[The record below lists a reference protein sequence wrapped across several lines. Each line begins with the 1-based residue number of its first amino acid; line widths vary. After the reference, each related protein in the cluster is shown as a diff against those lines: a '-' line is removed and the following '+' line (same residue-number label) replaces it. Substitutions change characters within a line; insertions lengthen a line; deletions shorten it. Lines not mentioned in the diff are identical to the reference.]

1 MRNMRNIMI
10 KAHQMAREIKNS
22 APEVDYRA
30 QLGLCL
36 SFLMTK
42 KEEKVM
48 EEMAK
53 LEGSEK
59 QIKWAES
66 LREEFIKRVQ
76 KCKSMFNVSSDKGKR
91 MFKIDMAFALNMN
104 QGDKNFKK
112 LYEIEKEFNEED
124 IQEMINNIDTY
135 TNLLLEN
142 EKSAKFFIETRNQH
156 IIFAIAKAY
165 FKYSVLA
172 NEENIAENIDE
183 DKTIEIE
190 MVELE
195 GSEKQVKWATELRKE
210 FIADIEEYKKFLNNE
225 EEEVILRHARYFSM
239 SIIREFKEF
248 LLNLNIDEEKLLNF
262 KKKDSLYIM
271 NNIDEYIKKVLLNE
285 KNSEFWIKTR
295 NFGRDKSDNAFLITV
310 YEYLK

>member
-10 KAHQMAREIKNS
+10 EAHRMTKEIKNNS
-22 APEVDYRA
+22 PEVDYRA

-36 SFLMTK
+36 SFFMMNK

-48 EEMAK
+48 MVK

-59 QIKWAES
+59 QVKWAES

-76 KCKSMFNVSSDKGKR
+76 KCKSMFNVSSEKGKR
-91 MFKIDMAFALNMN
+91 MFKIDMAFALNTN
-104 QGDKNFKK
+104 QDDKNFKK

-124 IQEMINNIDTY
+124 VAEMMNNIDTY

-183 DKTIEIE
+183 DETTE

-210 FIADIEEYKKFLNNE
+210 FIADIEEYKKFLNSE
-225 EEEVILRHARYFSM
+225 EEDAILRHARYFSM
-239 SIIREFKEF
+239 GVKKEFKEF
-248 LLNLNIDEEKLLNF
+248 LLNLNIDEEKLKKF

-271 NNIDEYIKKVLLNE
+271 NNIDELKNKALNE
-285 KNSEFWIKTR
+285 KDSKFWIKTR
-295 NFGRDKSDNAFLITV
+295 NFGRDKSDNAFLIAV

>member
-10 KAHQMAREIKNS
+10 EAHRMTKEIKNNS
-22 APEVDYRA
+22 PEVDYRA

-36 SFLMTK
+36 SFLMMNK
-42 KEEKVM
+42 KEEKVL
-48 EEMAK
+48 EMAK

-59 QIKWAES
+59 QVKWAES

-76 KCKSMFNVSSDKGKR
+76 KCKSMFNVSSEKGKR
-91 MFKIDMAFALNMN
+91 MFKIDMAFALNTN
-104 QGDKNFKK
+104 QDDKNFKK

-183 DKTIEIE
+183 DETTE

-210 FIADIEEYKKFLNNE
+210 FIADIEEYKKFLNSE
-225 EEEVILRHARYFSM
+225 EEDAILQHARYFSM
-239 SIIREFKEF
+239 TVNKEFKEF
-248 LLNLNIDEEKLLNF
+248 LLNLNIDEEKLKKF

-271 NNIDEYIKKVLLNE
+271 NNIDELKNKALNE
-285 KNSEFWIKTR
+285 KDSKFWIKTR

>member
-10 KAHQMAREIKNS
+10 EAHRMTREIKRTS
-22 APEVDYRA
+22 PEVDYRT

-36 SFLMTK
+36 SFLMTN

-48 EEMAK
+48 EMAK

-76 KCKSMFNVSSDKGKR
+76 KCKSMFNVSSEKGKR
-91 MFKIDMAFALNMN
+91 MFKIDMAFALNTN
-104 QGDKNFKK
+104 QDDKNFKK

-142 EKSAKFFIETRNQH
+142 EKSAKFFIETRTYH

-165 FKYSVLA
+165 DKYS
-172 NEENIAENIDE
+172 I
-183 DKTIEIE
+183 
-190 MVELE
+190 
-195 GSEKQVKWATELRKE
+195 
-210 FIADIEEYKKFLNNE
+210 
-225 EEEVILRHARYFSM
+225 
-239 SIIREFKEF
+239 
-248 LLNLNIDEEKLLNF
+248 
-262 KKKDSLYIM
+262 
-271 NNIDEYIKKVLLNE
+271 
-285 KNSEFWIKTR
+285 
-295 NFGRDKSDNAFLITV
+295 
-310 YEYLK
+310 

>member
-10 KAHQMAREIKNS
+10 EAHRMTKEIKNNS
-22 APEVDYRA
+22 PEVDYKA

-36 SFLMTK
+36 SFLMMNK

-48 EEMAK
+48 MVK

-59 QIKWAES
+59 QVKWAES

-76 KCKSMFNVSSDKGKR
+76 KCKSMFNVSSEKGKR
-91 MFKIDMAFALNMN
+91 MFKIDMAFALNTN
-104 QGDKNFKK
+104 QDDKNFKK

-225 EEEVILRHARYFSM
+225 EEVILRHARYFSM

>member
-10 KAHQMAREIKNS
+10 EAHRMTKEIKNNS
-22 APEVDYRA
+22 PEVDYRA

-36 SFLMTK
+36 SFLMMNK

-48 EEMAK
+48 EMAK

-59 QIKWAES
+59 QIKWAED
-66 LREEFIKRVQ
+66 LRKEFIKRVQ
-76 KCKSMFNVSSDKGKR
+76 KCKSMFNVSSEKGKR
-91 MFKIDMAFALNMN
+91 MFKIDMAFALNTN
-104 QGDKNFKK
+104 QDDKNFKK

-183 DKTIEIE
+183 DKTIKIE

-210 FIADIEEYKKFLNNE
+210 FIADIEEYKKFLNSE
-225 EEEVILRHARYFSM
+225 EEDAILQHARYFSM
-239 SIIREFKEF
+239 TVNKEFKEF
-248 LLNLNIDEEKLLNF
+248 LLNLNIDEEKLKKF

-271 NNIDEYIKKVLLNE
+271 NNIDELKNKALNE
-285 KNSEFWIKTR
+285 KDSKFWIKTR
-295 NFGRDKSDNAFLITV
+295 NFGRDKSDNAFLIAV